1 MKTLIALI
9 LFTLPLIAQ
18 TNDTL
23 FLKIV
28 LPDRDTVRY
37 NAGKHRIAAST
48 NPTSRAFVNYKE
60 VKVYGSGAF
69 VGMHNLTSDTTTLHI
84 AVYNPTGD
92 SLFKDF
98 VFIKPAPIVTSTVDP
113 IVIDNVSQPT
123 EDRWLIAGDVL
134 EVKIK
139 ASPGKNPVFDID
151 GVESGI
157 PMRELD
163 TKNTGGIGGIY
174 VGKYKIKES
183 DECVDVPI
191 RFRISKNFF
200 SSEKDF
206 SKGKISIIR
215 DSLPRVAEVIGK
227 RAFLNAGLG
236 GDRLGGAKLGFL
248 VEGVRVIITGKVG
261 EQYRVKLSEGME
273 AWLPQEYAQLSPVNA
288 TLPYTLTGSIS
299 VTGND
304 SEDVVRVGFGQKV
317 PYTSEQLTDPMAIV
331 VNIFGATSNT
341 NWITHQLSAKEILQV
356 KCTQV
361 GADHYQLTIYLKQQQ
376 HWGYDISYEGTSMKI
391 RVRRAPMVTNLLS
404 PLSGLTIAIDAGH
417 GIGSQGALGSLGTIE
432 MNITLAVAKELNAQ
446 LQANGIRTMMT
457 RETDDNVL
465 MGERAEKILSSN
477 ANILVSIH
485 CNSIGE
491 SSDAEQIKGTSIYYR
506 YPGFKPLSDI
516 MYGKMLELG
525 LAQWGVTG
533 NFNFSLSGPIQLPNV
548 LVEIAFLSNPEDEM
562 KLIDPEF
569 RKQVASK
576 IVSGLEEFV
585 KIYSR

>member
-1 MKTLIALI
+1 MKSLITVI
-9 LFTLPLIAQ
+9 LFIVPLIAQ
-18 TNDTL
+18 TNDSL

-28 LPDRDTVRY
+28 LPSRDTVIY
-37 NAGKHRIAAST
+37 NAGRHRIAAST
-48 NPTSRAFVNYKE
+48 NPTSRAFINYKE

-69 VGMHNLTSDTTTLHI
+69 IGMHYLTSDTTVLHI
-84 AVYNPTGD
+84 AVINSAGD
-92 SLFKDF
+92 SLFKDV
-98 VFIKPAPIVTSTVDP
+98 VFIKPVPKTYPADVIY
-113 IVIDNVSQPT
+113 IDNISQPT
-123 EDRWLIAGDVL
+123 EDQWLIAGDVL
-134 EVKIK
+134 EVKMK

-163 TKNTGGIGGIY
+163 PKNSGGFGGVY
-174 VGKYKIKES
+174 VGKYKIKAD

-200 SSEKDF
+200 SSERAT

-215 DSLPRVAEVIGK
+215 DSLPRAAEVIGK
-227 RAFLNAGLG
+227 RPFLNTGLG

-248 VEGVRVIITGKVG
+248 VEGVRVVITGKVG
-261 EQYRVKLSEGME
+261 DQYRVKLSEGME
-273 AWLPQEYAQLSPVNA
+273 AWLPQEYAQLSPINA

-304 SEDVVRVGFGQKV
+304 SEDIIRVGLGQKV

-341 NWITHQLSAKEILQV
+341 NCYTHQISAKEIQQV

-361 GADHYQLTIYLKQQQ
+361 GADHYQLTIYLKQKQ

-391 RVRRAPMVTNLLS
+391 RVRHTPKVTNPLS
-404 PLSGLTIAIDAGH
+404 PLSGMTIAIDAGH

-432 MNITLAVAKELNAQ
+432 MNINLAVAKELQAQ
-446 LQANGIRTMMT
+446 LQAKEIRTVMT

-465 MGERAEKILSSN
+465 MGDRADKIISSN
-477 ANILVSIH
+477 ATMFVSIH
-485 CNSIGE
+485 CNSTGE
-491 SSDAEQIKGTSIYYR
+491 TSDPEQIKGTSIYYR

-516 MYGKMLELG
+516 MYGKMLELELG
-525 LAQWGVTG
+525 EWGVTG
-533 NFNFSLSGPIQLPNV
+533 
-548 LVEIAFLSNPEDEM
+548 
-562 KLIDPEF
+562 
-569 RKQVASK
+569 
-576 IVSGLEEFV
+576 
-585 KIYSR
+585 